1 MKKINWRYALGETL
15 IVIIGITIAF
25 SLNKCSESQKDQ
37 KRRSAYLQN
46 LKNDIQ
52 TDQKTLNDNLE
63 TLTEFQNNAR
73 EITQH
78 LNTVSEKKMSVIS
91 KIFKISSLVEF
102 VPQDVTYTTLIN
114 SGDLTLFEDLSVKSA
129 IQKYY
134 SADLHTIL
142 KAYERQEI
150 IHKEYLGSYYI
161 YHADFDKMR
170 TNEFPFENE
179 KLLKRIVQSLDG
191 SYQIQIQATKK
202 GIQQCDSI
210 MAILGKQA
218 K

>member
-1 MKKINWRYALGETL
+1 
-15 IVIIGITIAF
+15 
-25 SLNKCSESQKDQ
+25 
-37 KRRSAYLQN
+37 
-46 LKNDIQ
+46 
-52 TDQKTLNDNLE
+52 
-63 TLTEFQNNAR
+63 
-73 EITQH
+73 
-78 LNTVSEKKMSVIS
+78 MSVIS

>member
-37 KRRSAYLQN
+37 KRRTAYLQN

-78 LNTVSEKKMSVIS
+78 LNTASKKKMSVIS